1 MKTYTTTQ
9 GQEFTIDYASAITAG
24 YGHQKITASVV
35 SENGDKRDFSAKTN
49 NMPDF
54 DEANRL
60 EYGQEKFEAFFELVE
75 YALDGE
81 ISEWL
86 YEIENSEDE
95 DVKKKKLID
104 FMVNFYDNCG
114 RFTYFTNTLSEDAQ
128 DENEFRSSL
137 NEKSLSDL
145 IMTVYENDESGQKFI
160 EENNF

>member
-54 DEANRL
+54 DDATDL
-60 EYGQEKFEAFFELVE
+60 EGQEKYEALFDLVD
-75 YALDGE
+75 YSLDGE

-86 YEIENSEDE
+86 YELENSED
-95 DVKKKKLID
+95 
-104 FMVNFYDNCG
+104 
-114 RFTYFTNTLSEDAQ
+114 
-128 DENEFRSSL
+128 
-137 NEKSLSDL
+137 
-145 IMTVYENDESGQKFI
+145 
-160 EENNF
+160 